1 MCFWNCAG
9 EEAGRAERDG
19 QTESECCACLCVL
32 VCFNWELSIFVA
44 GRTRNSRKLMSQ
56 QSAMCA
62 QTQSVEPAETH
73 GEYGVVMEWDL
84 IVFLELCRGRGR

>member
-1 MCFWNCAG
+1 
-9 EEAGRAERDG
+9 
-19 QTESECCACLCVL
+19 
-32 VCFNWELSIFVA
+32 
-44 GRTRNSRKLMSQ
+44 MSQ